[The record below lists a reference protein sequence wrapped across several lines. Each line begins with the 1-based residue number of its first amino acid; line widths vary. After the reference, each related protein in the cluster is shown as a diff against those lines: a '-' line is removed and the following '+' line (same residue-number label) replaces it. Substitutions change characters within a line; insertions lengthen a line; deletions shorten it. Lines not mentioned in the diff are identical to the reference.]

1 MLQHES
7 LWWRV
12 TSAECEL
19 ESVLRLLSMLATIA
33 ESAAASSI
41 SIEPPSL
48 KQNALISA
56 EMLKQLYVMMLKLRM
71 LTQRSKNAASR
82 RLRFVEACEV
92 GALIDLRAGDT
103 IASIRDQEIQL
114 LTRLIGNGPDQRN
127 PLTVLPHGAKHRLAI
142 ATGVAFAIRAQ
153 NKDDVVVAFAQPAEI
168 PSSDD
173 AVKFAIAQS
182 LPIIYVILPEANSR
196 KPDKSLFRS
205 ATYDCLIPVDQS
217 DAVAVYR
224 VAYEAIDKAR
234 RGAGP
239 TLIRCIRGRVTAGR
253 KRPDDPHCSDPIAYM
268 EYYLRKKSSWDDA
281 LRTNVEREFS
291 GMPNHLPSQNSP
303 SSRSKSM
310 R

>member
-1 MLQHES
+1 M
-7 LWWRV
+7 
-12 TSAECEL
+12 
-19 ESVLRLLSMLATIA
+19 
-33 ESAAASSI
+33 
-41 SIEPPSL
+41 
-48 KQNALISA
+48 
-56 EMLKQLYVMMLKLRM
+56 
-71 LTQRSKNAASR
+71 
-82 RLRFVEACEV
+82 
-92 GALIDLRAGDT
+92 
-103 IASIRDQEIQL
+103 
-114 LTRLIGNGPDQRN
+114 
-127 PLTVLPHGAKHRLAI
+127 
-142 ATGVAFAIRAQ
+142 
-153 NKDDVVVAFAQPAEI
+153 
-168 PSSDD
+168 
-173 AVKFAIAQS
+173 KFAIAQS